1 MSTTRAASTAQTR
14 GERATRRETARTR
27 EATSA
32 QTRRETAPTRSSRPG
47 STLIPKFAQFKQLIR
62 NDLGEEL
69 SNLLDEDDCVL
80 KDLQTMTKKQF
91 QGTNRSSFFTYEY
104 KGKDLDKIQQAAM
117 VLLYTKYNNLFE
129 DEKTFITL
137 KFLEKIKKDYADE
150 KNCPVK
156 KFHPV
161 LCVQRFLKAFST
173 KLEINVVAFP
183 LIAPKELMKNGNGNP
198 FQPFKLTNSDKFKL
212 VSIYFD
218 YGEEKENITGEDDY
232 QGALTIIGTVNTK
245 TLDKI
250 LKGAE
255 YEWAETPEMLA
266 AKETPQSSKS
276 AEEQSKVGPDESS
289 SSNDK
294 SRAPASPSSNDKSR
308 APASPSA
315 EDKSRAP
322 ASPSAENKSRA
333 VEPDSSSSESS
344 RSESSSP
351 EAVQPSRSTTKRS
364 NPIASRTVRVS
375 FEKKDKPKEITWPTN
390 APKAEVL
397 AEIINGS
404 YEEKKIKQ
412 YTKTFN
418 GKSLLTEKQSGIAP
432 YTVKNAQQ
440 RYDEAKS
447 RNIFPSIIPV
457 YMEKCNL
464 TMKRN
469 GLQVIYITPHISRII
484 SILGFKGPIKAETF
498 EKIKTFANS
507 EQLRSAVQFRNLLS
521 QINIGKNYKHQLVGK
536 DGRYTWMSADTI
548 CNLGG
553 YPLDVFSFPY
563 EPQTI
568 LLGVQRTTSKTEDPE
583 LKTLDRITSMF
594 TYKPSSLYEDAKRG
608 RNEVTGMDET
618 PMKELTELWRSKKL
632 AYFDIGC
639 ASSPKTENNLL
650 ANNDVHFRLLM
661 CYAFLNILKETNKG
675 GRKYQGICV
684 KLVAQTVYKTATISQ
699 KLAKETAKE
708 ERKGDEKQ
716 QKYKK
721 FLLEGLLKN
730 FHFQECTIK
739 MDESDDPKTCKYF
752 ALYGD
757 DKKFIDLIEAI
768 DKKLD
773 EHTSPYMQE
782 VCKAGVCK

>member
-1 MSTTRAASTAQTR
+1 M
-14 GERATRRETARTR
+14 
-27 EATSA
+27 
-32 QTRRETAPTRSSRPG
+32 
-47 STLIPKFAQFKQLIR
+47 
-62 NDLGEEL
+62 
-69 SNLLDEDDCVL
+69 LDEEDCVL
-80 KDLQTMTKKQF
+80 TDLQTMTKKQF
-91 QGTNRSSFFTYEY
+91 QGTNRGSFFTYEY

-129 DEKTFITL
+129 GGKTFITL
-137 KFLEKIKKDYADE
+137 AFLEKIKTDYADE

-173 KLEINVVAFP
+173 KLQLNVVAFP

-198 FQPFKLTNSDKFKL
+198 FQPFKMTNSDKFKL

-218 YGEEKENITGEDDY
+218 YGEEKENVTGEDDY
-232 QGALTIIGTVNTK
+232 QGALTIKGTVNAK

-250 LKGAE
+250 LKDAE

-266 AKETPQSSKS
+266 AMETAQP
-276 AEEQSKVGPDESS
+276 VES
-289 SSNDK
+289 
-294 SRAPASPSSNDKSR
+294 SRAPS
-308 APASPSA
+308 
-315 EDKSRAP
+315 EDKLRDS
-322 ASPSAENKSRA
+322 SSG
-333 VEPDSSSSESS
+333 DSSSSEQASSEDRAPSVEEEAPEDSES
-344 RSESSSP
+344 RSRT
-351 EAVQPSRSTTKRS
+351 VRRS
-364 NPIASRTVRVS
+364 NPSASRTVRIDRQPSV
-375 FEKKDKPKEITWPTN
+375 EKKKDTPKEKPWPTD

-404 YEEKKIKQ
+404 YDEKKIKQ
-412 YTKTFN
+412 YTRTFN
-418 GKSLLTEKQSGIAP
+418 GKSLLTDKQSGISP

-484 SILGFKGPIKAETF
+484 SILGFKGPIEAKTF

-568 LLGVQRTTSKTEDPE
+568 LLGVQRTTSKKEDPE

-594 TYKPSSLYEDAKRG
+594 TYKPSSLHEDVKKG
-608 RNEVTGMDET
+608 PNEVTDIDENRT
-618 PMKELTELWRSKKL
+618 PMPELTELWKNKKL

-650 ANNDVHFRLLM
+650 ANNDTHFRLLM

-675 GRKYQGICV
+675 GRKFQGICV
-684 KLVAQTVYKTATISQ
+684 KLVAQTVYKTATIST
-699 KLAKETAKE
+699 KLAKETSKE

-716 QKYKK
+716 QKYRK

-730 FHFQECTIK
+730 NFHFKECTIK
-739 MDESDDPKTCKYF
+739 LDQSDDPKTCKYF

-757 DKKFIDLIEAI
+757 DQKFIDLIEAI

-773 EHTSPYMQE
+773 EQTSPYMQE